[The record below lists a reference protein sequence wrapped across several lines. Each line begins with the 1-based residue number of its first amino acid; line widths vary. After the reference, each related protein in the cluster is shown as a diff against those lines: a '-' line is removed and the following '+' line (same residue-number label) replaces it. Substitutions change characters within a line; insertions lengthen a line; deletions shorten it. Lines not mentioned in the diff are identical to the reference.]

1 MMSVSMPKGMRMIE
15 KKARYAMPSMISG
28 IIIGIMETFSS
39 SPCVRKRDR
48 AMPTAPAVPIR
59 IDSPQEENARISE
72 LLRERRIC
80 ELRKSFSY
88 HCSEKPAQLLYLEA
102 LKE

>member
-1 MMSVSMPKGMRMIE
+1 
-15 KKARYAMPSMISG
+15 MPSMISG

-48 AMPTAPAVPIR
+48 AMPAVPIR
-59 IDSPQEENARISE
+59 IDSPQEEKARISE